1 MVARAN
7 RLALPEKFLE
17 FCGSFPIYNI
27 EQTSSDSMKSSFKE
41 SLEEGRQGRIVVI
54 NVITKMKN
62 VAPQC
67 NILFQSLQLS
77 AFSAGIAKITS
88 SNSNGILV
96 NINISLIYKW
106 ACSFFPS
113 LFPFQLLF
121 YLLWW
126 VLPYWYSISQVFNF
140 ATFVKFKHAKFNTHI
155 ENSNHQ
161 TREERQKSSLRKN
174 Y

>member
-96 NINISLIYKW
+96 NINIFLFYKR
-106 ACSFFPS
+106 ACSIFPS
-113 LFPFQLLF
+113 LIFF
-121 YLLWW
+121 
-126 VLPYWYSISQVFNF
+126 
-140 ATFVKFKHAKFNTHI
+140 
-155 ENSNHQ
+155 
-161 TREERQKSSLRKN
+161 
-174 Y
+174 